1 MSTVQQSS
9 SAGFRDSAGGDPST
23 GAQARNAAPAARPSG
38 AALPGRG
45 RRALPAASHWRP
57 RRTRRLA
64 SAGSSSRPI
73 PRRGD
78 GLQRP
83 LTGGGRVPLPQAAWQ
98 AAVGEPGTAPYGA
111 RRSSRASEAAGPGRL
126 KARSREQITDTALA
140 SSASGTPSTGTR
152 RGVRGE
158 DLGGAAA
165 AGSTAALDRCRRD
178 AAVGRRARIA
188 ALGEAVVG
196 EVVGSGPRGG
206 RRPVRRSCRWAHWRT
221 PRGRGSSARPWRRPR
236 RVHGPTDL
244 RSTVTAAGSDSKVE
258 VTRLDAREEP
268 GERVPVEHQDGTRVE
283 LAVTNAGRPG
293 AKPAHFEASAVRS
306 AVPALTPSTFR
317 KGIRAA
323 IPCRPRSTFHGRFN
337 HRCLLVRREIL
348 SNPRPGSQERA
359 GARTQGRTLMAQI
372 AQKRET
378 SVSPT
383 KDWPNCY
390 RIGVGAADRT

>member
-1 MSTVQQSS
+1 
-9 SAGFRDSAGGDPST
+9 
-23 GAQARNAAPAARPSG
+23 
-38 AALPGRG
+38 
-45 RRALPAASHWRP
+45 ALPAATHWRP

-126 KARSREQITDTALA
+126 KARSMEQITDTALA

-206 RRPVRRSCRWAHWRT
+206 AAASAAVLSVGSLADPSRPRFIGPAVAPATTRPWAHRLALD
-221 PRGRGSSARPWRRPR
+221 RHGRGF
-236 RVHGPTDL
+236 
-244 RSTVTAAGSDSKVE
+244 
-258 VTRLDAREEP
+258 RLK
-268 GERVPVEHQDGTRVE
+268 
-283 LAVTNAGRPG
+283 GRG
-293 AKPAHFEASAVRS
+293 H
-306 AVPALTPSTFR
+306 PS
-317 KGIRAA
+317 
-323 IPCRPRSTFHGRFN
+323 
-337 HRCLLVRREIL
+337 
-348 SNPRPGSQERA
+348 
-359 GARTQGRTLMAQI
+359 
-372 AQKRET
+372 
-378 SVSPT
+378 
-383 KDWPNCY
+383 
-390 RIGVGAADRT
+390 